1 MKKLRR
7 RNPTKSS
14 LILFSISGCPAC
26 VEIKKVLK
34 EEKVKY
40 RNINSSKN
48 TGLVKKLGISKVPV
62 LYIKSGKDYFEVGK
76 NVKAAKEALE
86 ASKQAY
92 GSKRRNPRSRK
103 YAHSHGMHNH
113 LKNIRQK
120 IRGLLRRHKYLRR
133 K

>member
-14 LILFSISGCPAC
+14 LILFSISQCPAC
-26 VEIKKVLK
+26 IEIKKVLK

-40 RNINSSKN
+40 RNVNSSKN

-62 LYIKSGKDYFEVGK
+62 LYIKSGSDYFEIGK
-76 NVKAAKEALE
+76 NVKTAKEALE

-103 YAHSHGMHNH
+103 YIHSHGMHNH